1 MRWGQ
6 RTLQSA
12 ANSSTDELSVSGR
25 LEVADYVTLRAQGCV
40 RLDNTRPDSEECLGL
55 WGKYTDYRV
64 NGPSCALHGAM
75 RDILRCNRSILRHV
89 SRGANRTRLNAANA
103 NSERENE

>member
-1 MRWGQ
+1 M
-6 RTLQSA
+6 LQSA

-64 NGPSCALHGAM
+64 NGSSCALHSAM
-75 RDILRCNRSILRHV
+75 RNILCRNSSVLRHV
-89 SRGANRTRLNAANA
+89 SRGANRPSLNAANA
-103 NSERENE
+103 NSECEND